1 MWVSAPIGKCQ
12 RQQLEI
18 LIFPHPSERM
28 FISPQVHHT
37 QNPTL
42 HPVGFFLPI
51 PAYSLGLPRVLA
63 DFDVFAG
70 AKNSAIFALSRPI
83 VSATQR
89 TQIGRSPQRKMNIS
103 IKINL
108 LRAD

>member
-28 FISPQVHHT
+28 FISPQVHQT

-42 HPVGFFLPI
+42 HPVGFFLLT
-51 PAYSLGLPRVLA
+51 PAYSLGFPRVLA
-63 DFDVFAG
+63 DFDVFAE
-70 AKNSAIFALSRPI
+70 AQNSAIFALSGPI
-83 VSATQR
+83 VSA
-89 TQIGRSPQRKMNIS
+89 SE
-103 IKINL
+103 
-108 LRAD
+108 RALGMPKSAMKK